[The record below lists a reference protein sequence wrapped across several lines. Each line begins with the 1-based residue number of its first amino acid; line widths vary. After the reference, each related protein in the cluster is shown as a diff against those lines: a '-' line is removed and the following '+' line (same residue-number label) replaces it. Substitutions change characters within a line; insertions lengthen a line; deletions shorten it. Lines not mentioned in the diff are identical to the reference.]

1 MSKRRNNNL
10 TSILLLL
17 VIVLAVGFVYRY
29 TNGFN
34 EDFKTFYIEYNGERI
49 LTSNSEMV
57 LGIGNEHRF
66 DVKYT
71 FGKNTEKNKGYTV
84 KIIPNADK
92 DNSFDF
98 TINGNK
104 YAYYGESE
112 LTDAFDITLEESY
125 FVISLPSTMTIE
137 SILKDLYPNDEV
149 TVPEEAYSI
158 NYPFTLIIASYNEK
172 VVYNIDFGFEVMV
185 MGIELSAEEIY
196 F

>member
-10 TSILLLL
+10 ISILLLL
-17 VIVLAVGFVYRY
+17 VIVLAVGFVYRF

-71 FGKNTEKNKGYTV
+71 FSKNTEQNKGYTV

-92 DNSFDF
+92 NDSFDF
-98 TINGNK
+98 TVNGNK

-112 LTDAFDITLEESY
+112 LTEAFEINLEASY
-125 FVISLPSTMTIE
+125 FVISLPSTMTIQTV
-137 SILKDLYPNDEV
+137 LKSLYPNDEV
-149 TVPEEAYSI
+149 IVPEEAYSM
-158 NYPFTLIIASYNEK
+158 NYPFTLVIASYNEK
-172 VVYNIDFGFEVMV
+172 VVYNIDFGFEVRV
-185 MGIELSAEEIY
+185 TGIELSAEEIY